1 MHEIDPDGDMIL
13 TLKNPCAPFAV
24 WHEDDATPLP
34 TSLDLSSQE
43 PQGSDLNCSD
53 EIIGLAPTSSAVT
66 YRISSRHLSSAS
78 ERSRKMR
85 HQWEQKRESDG
96 YFHISVEDWDS
107 EALLAIL
114 NIIHLRNRQVPHEV
128 SLEMLSKLAVIVDY
142 FEFHEAVEVF
152 SKTWIADLQGSLPT
166 SYCRDLILWMWI
178 SHVFH
183 EEDILKTVICTAVRH
198 SLGWMEDL
206 GLPIPEHIISQV
218 DDRRREAAVQLVDGL
233 RALKEGLQYGTKACS
248 YECQCRFLGALIK
261 GLDHFHVFDSTF
273 EPLLGCGLTEVIKS
287 TRQLR
292 IPARSGRSSCDCT
305 MNNLTYPFLGKVEND
320 LRRLA

>member
-206 GLPIPEHIISQV
+206 GLPIPEHIIS
-218 DDRRREAAVQLVDGL
+218 
-233 RALKEGLQYGTKACS
+233 K
-248 YECQCRFLGALIK
+248 
-261 GLDHFHVFDSTF
+261 
-273 EPLLGCGLTEVIKS
+273 P
-287 TRQLR
+287 
-292 IPARSGRSSCDCT
+292 
-305 MNNLTYPFLGKVEND
+305 
-320 LRRLA
+320 